1 MDKIY
6 RNLQKISGSFYVS
19 LPKKWIDNYD
29 LDKPVS
35 TDNNKNTYSTL
46 LIDIQSDGSLLISPK
61 LVQREEQLKDELI
74 LRSSPFVAREIVR
87 NCLSGQTNL
96 IVLSDKEISKGLRKE
111 IRWFVNGLPNTEII
125 EEKRQ
130 RIVIQNFGY
139 KKIPTKKLIQRLLY
153 LIADMFDSLKE
164 GAIGELNYSL
174 SQLKK
179 FYFILVTH
187 IRTYLRTGLYV
198 TEDNDFT
205 PLEAMDYR
213 MFCEKIQETGKIL
226 SELRL
231 NENVQE
237 FFDKINRYFNDVM
250 NAYLKK
256 NLQLAHSLWLK
267 KVKLVKEAKS
277 LMTKLDFDDKDKIK
291 DMIRIAKNCKD
302 MSALI

>member
-1 MDKIY
+1 MDKVY

-19 LPKKWIDNYD
+19 LPKKWIKNYD

-46 LIDIQSDGSLLISPK
+46 LIDVQDDGSLLISPK
-61 LVQREEQLKDELI
+61 LVQREEKLKDELI
-74 LRSSPFVAREIVR
+74 LHSSPFVAREIVK

-96 IVLSDKEISKGLRKE
+96 IILSDKEINKQLRNE

-164 GAIGELNYSL
+164 GAIEELNYSL

-226 SELRL
+226 GDLRL
-231 NENVQE
+231 NENVQQ
-237 FFDKINRYFNDVM
+237 FFDRIHRYFNDVM
-250 NAYLKK
+250 NAYLTK
-256 NLQLAHSLWLK
+256 NLQLAHSSWLK

-277 LMTKLDFDDKDKIK
+277 LMAKLDFDDKDKIK
-291 DMIRIAKNCKD
+291 DMLRIAKNCKD

>member
-1 MDKIY
+1 MDKVY
-6 RNLQKISGSFYVS
+6 RNLQKISGSYYVS

-35 TDNNKNTYSTL
+35 TNNNKNTYSTL
-46 LIDIQSDGSLLISPK
+46 LIDIQSDGTLLISPK
-61 LVQREEQLKDELI
+61 LVQREKELKDELI

-87 NCLSGQTNL
+87 NCLSGQTSL
-96 IVLSDKEISKGLRKE
+96 IVLSDKEISKNLRKE

-125 EEKRQ
+125 EDKPQ

-153 LIADMFDSLKE
+153 LIADMFDNLKE
-164 GAIGELNYSL
+164 GAIEELNYSL

-226 SELRL
+226 SDLRL

-237 FFDKINRYFNDVM
+237 FFDKIHHYFNDVM
-250 NAYLKK
+250 NAYQKK
-256 NLQLAHSLWLK
+256 NLQLAHSSWLK

-277 LMTKLDFDDKDKIK
+277 LMAKLDFDDKDKIK

>member
-1 MDKIY
+1 MERTFRK
-6 RNLQKISGSFYVS
+6 LQKISGSFFVS
-19 LPKKWIDNYD
+19 LPKKWI
-29 LDKPVS
+29 
-35 TDNNKNTYSTL
+35 KNFNLSSKSP
-46 LIDIQSDGSLLISPK
+46 IEINVRSDGSLNISPK
-61 LVQREEQLKDELI
+61 HEQEDIDLKEELTLH
-74 LRSSPFVAREIVR
+74 SSPFIAREIVK
-87 NCLSGQTNL
+87 NCLSGQTN
-96 IVLSDKEISKGLRKE
+96 IVVISDKEIDKDLRSE
-111 IRWFVNGLPNTEII
+111 IRWLVNGLPNTEII
-125 EEKRQ
+125 EDERQ
-130 RIVIQNFGY
+130 RLVIQNFGY

-153 LIADMFDSLKE
+153 LIADMFDSLIE

-174 SQLKK
+174 IQLKK

-237 FFDKINRYFNDVM
+237 FFDKIHHYFNDVM

-256 NLQLAHSLWLK
+256 DLHLAHSSWLK

-277 LMTKLDFDDKDKIK
+277 LMAKLDFDDKDKIK